1 MKLNLGC
8 GHWKLPGYLNVDSQ
22 PACEPDQLVDLEALP
37 WPFPDDSCDEVL
49 LSHVLEHLGEERA
62 TYLGILKE
70 LYRICRPGA
79 LVQVIVPHPRHDL
92 FLIDPTHV
100 RAILPE
106 SLGMLSKRKNLEWKR
121 DGIADTPLGL
131 YLNVDFETTEV
142 TYLLD
147 PFWEAQIT
155 TGKMTRDGVLA
166 ISRSYANV
174 IQETTIR
181 LRVIKP

>member
-8 GHWKLPGYLNVDSQ
+8 GNWKLPGYLNVDRQS
-22 PACEPDQLVDLEALP
+22 ACQPDQVVDLEALP
-37 WPFPDDSCDEVL
+37 WPFPDDSCEEVI
-49 LSHVLEHLGEERA
+49 LSHVLEHLGETRA
-62 TYLGILKE
+62 IYLGILKE
-70 LYRICRPGA
+70 LHRICRPGA
-79 LVQVIVPHPRHDL
+79 RVQVTVPHPRHDL

-106 SLGMLSKRKNLEWKR
+106 SLGMLSKKKNHEWQR

-131 YLNVDFETTEV
+131 YLDVDFEIREV

-147 PFWEAQIT
+147 PFWESQIAA
-155 TGKMTRDGVLA
+155 GKMTRDGVLA

-174 IQETTIR
+174 IQETTIK
-181 LRVIKP
+181 LQAIKP